1 MESTISIVIGIIL
14 LIIVLS
20 IVFYIFFKKKKTNL
34 IVVNNEEL
42 DALDDVKIIK
52 EENKVLP
59 VDKKNIEEPKKL
71 LNETVPQEEVYPTI
85 NISSKTEK
93 EILRKL
99 DFFEKNKGFIK
110 KDVNLNSLSKQF
122 NTNTKYLSE
131 IIKIH
136 RNKQF
141 NSYLN
146 ELRISYI
153 TNRLLN
159 EPNYIK
165 TKITYLASDCGY
177 SSHSTFT
184 TIFTQIMNE
193 SPSVYIKRIKKD
205 VHSK

>member
-1 MESTISIVIGIIL
+1 MVIIFG
-14 LIIVLS
+14 IVLYT
-20 IVFYIFFKKKKTNL
+20 IFKKRSKLISEQTKEAEKSSITITEKSNPENHSDIVDEEIPKKA
-34 IVVNNEEL
+34 IINE
-42 DALDDVKIIK
+42 
-52 EENKVLP
+52 P
-59 VDKKNIEEPKKL
+59 IEEIQPS
-71 LNETVPQEEVYPTI
+71 I

-93 EILRKL
+93 EILKKL
-99 DFFEKNKGFIK
+99 EYFEKNKGFIK

-141 NSYLN
+141 NAYLN
-146 ELRISYI
+146 ELRINYI
-153 TNRLLN
+153 TARLLN
-159 EPNYIK
+159 EPNYLK

-184 TIFTQIMNE
+184 TIFTQLMNE

-205 VHSK
+205 V

>member
-1 MESTISIVIGIIL
+1 MKMESTISIVIGVVIAVIIFS
-14 LIIVLS
+14 IVLYT
-20 IVFYIFFKKKKTNL
+20 IFKKRSKLISEQTKEAEKSSITITEKSNPENHSDIVDEEIPKKA
-34 IVVNNEEL
+34 IINE
-42 DALDDVKIIK
+42 
-52 EENKVLP
+52 P
-59 VDKKNIEEPKKL
+59 IEEIQPS
-71 LNETVPQEEVYPTI
+71 I

-93 EILRKL
+93 EILKKL
-99 DFFEKNKGFIK
+99 EYFEKNKGFIK

-141 NSYLN
+141 NAYLN
-146 ELRISYI
+146 ELRINYI
-153 TNRLLN
+153 VARLLN
-159 EPNYIK
+159 EPNYLK

-184 TIFTQIMNE
+184 TIFTQLMNE

-205 VHSK
+205 V

>member
-1 MESTISIVIGIIL
+1 MKMESTISIVIGVVIAVIIFS
-14 LIIVLS
+14 IVLYT
-20 IVFYIFFKKKKTNL
+20 IFKKRSKLISEQTKEAEKSSITITEKSNPENHSDIVDEEIPKKA
-34 IVVNNEEL
+34 IINE
-42 DALDDVKIIK
+42 
-52 EENKVLP
+52 P
-59 VDKKNIEEPKKL
+59 IEEIQPS
-71 LNETVPQEEVYPTI
+71 I

-93 EILRKL
+93 EILKKL
-99 DFFEKNKGFIK
+99 EYFEKNKGFIK

-141 NSYLN
+141 NAYLN
-146 ELRISYI
+146 ELRINYI
-153 TNRLLN
+153 TARLLN
-159 EPNYIK
+159 EPNYLK

-184 TIFTQIMNE
+184 TIFTQLMNE

-205 VHSK
+205 V

>member
-1 MESTISIVIGIIL
+1 MENTISIVIGVVIAVIIFS
-14 LIIVLS
+14 IVLYTILRKRSKLISEQTNEAEKSS
-20 IVFYIFFKKKKTNL
+20 ITITEKSNSENHSDIVDEEIPKKA
-34 IVVNNEEL
+34 IINE
-42 DALDDVKIIK
+42 
-52 EENKVLP
+52 P
-59 VDKKNIEEPKKL
+59 IEEIQPS
-71 LNETVPQEEVYPTI
+71 I

-93 EILRKL
+93 EILKKL
-99 DFFEKNKGFIK
+99 EYFEKNKGFIK

-141 NSYLN
+141 NAYLN
-146 ELRISYI
+146 ELRINYI
-153 TNRLLN
+153 TARLLN
-159 EPNYIK
+159 EPNYLK

-184 TIFTQIMNE
+184 TIFTQLMNE

>member
-1 MESTISIVIGIIL
+1 MESTISIVIGVVIAVIIFS
-14 LIIVLS
+14 IVLYT
-20 IVFYIFFKKKKTNL
+20 IFKKRSKLISEQTKEAEKSSITITEKSNPENHSDIVDEEIPKKA
-34 IVVNNEEL
+34 IINE
-42 DALDDVKIIK
+42 
-52 EENKVLP
+52 P
-59 VDKKNIEEPKKL
+59 IEEIQPS
-71 LNETVPQEEVYPTI
+71 I

-93 EILRKL
+93 EILKKL
-99 DFFEKNKGFIK
+99 EYFEKNKGFIK

-141 NSYLN
+141 NAYLN
-146 ELRISYI
+146 ELRINYI
-153 TNRLLN
+153 TARLLN
-159 EPNYIK
+159 EPNYLK

-184 TIFTQIMNE
+184 TIFTQLMNE

-205 VHSK
+205 V

>member
-1 MESTISIVIGIIL
+1 MESTISIVIGVVIAVIIFS
-14 LIIVLS
+14 IVLYT
-20 IVFYIFFKKKKTNL
+20 IFKKRSKLISEQTKEAEKSSITITEKSNPENHSDIVDEEIPKKA
-34 IVVNNEEL
+34 IINE
-42 DALDDVKIIK
+42 
-52 EENKVLP
+52 P
-59 VDKKNIEEPKKL
+59 IEEIQPS
-71 LNETVPQEEVYPTI
+71 I

-93 EILRKL
+93 EILKKL
-99 DFFEKNKGFIK
+99 EYFEKNKGFIK

-141 NSYLN
+141 NAYLN
-146 ELRISYI
+146 ELRINYI
-153 TNRLLN
+153 VARLLN
-159 EPNYIK
+159 EPNYLK

-184 TIFTQIMNE
+184 TIFTQLMNE

-205 VHSK
+205 V